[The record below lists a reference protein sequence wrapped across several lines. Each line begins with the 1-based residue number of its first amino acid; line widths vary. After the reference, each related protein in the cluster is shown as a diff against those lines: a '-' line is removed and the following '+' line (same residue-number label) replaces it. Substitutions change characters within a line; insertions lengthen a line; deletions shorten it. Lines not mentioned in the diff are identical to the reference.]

1 MSYNN
6 SIFCAVCRGIDF
18 ELANGFFYCQSC
30 GTESHE
36 HGQDFV
42 YEEIYTEPSEFCED
56 SDSND
61 ENYWKNDYPD
71 EDQLESDNKDYVYEE
86 STDEEKLMTL
96 DLGESHFTIDTVV
109 CIKVRHPSFQR
120 FRKNHP

>member
-6 SIFCAVCRGIDF
+6 SIFCSVCNGIDF
-18 ELANGFFYCQSC
+18 EQANGFFYCQSC

-42 YEEIYTEPSEFCED
+42 YEETYTEPSEFCED

-61 ENYWKNDYPD
+61 ENHWKIDYPD
-71 EDQLESDNKDYVYEE
+71 KDQLESDEE
-86 STDEEKLMTL
+86 STNEEELMTF
-96 DLGESHFTIDTVV
+96 DLGKSHFTID
-109 CIKVRHPSFQR
+109 S
-120 FRKNHP
+120 KNFDFETDDESQKEQTGS